1 MTERLTLMAVHAHP
15 DDECMSTGGV
25 LARYV
30 REGIRTVLVT
40 ATRGEEGEVV
50 DPDMNPD
57 EVKPKLGDVRTA
69 ELECAC
75 KHLEVEELHIL
86 GYRDSGMVGWETNNH
101 PDCLAQADL
110 HEATG
115 RLVRLIRA
123 LRPHVITCYDEQGGY
138 GHPDHI
144 QVHRMTV
151 AAFHA
156 AGEATQYPEHGPRPL
171 AAMPNCTTSPI
182 HAPIFSRATRSCV
195 PWEPKCRRIAPTLIR
210 IRSKVRLRNSLPRA
224 SISATFYC
232 PR

>member
-15 DDECMSTGGV
+15 DDEYMSTSSV
-25 LARYV
+25 LARYA

-57 EVKPKLGDVRTA
+57 EVKPRLGDVRTA

-75 KHLEVEELHIL
+75 KHLAVEEMHIL
-86 GYRDSGMVGWETNNH
+86 GYRDSGMAGWETNNH

-115 RLVRLIRA
+115 RLVRLIREC
-123 LRPHVITCYDEQGGY
+123 RPHVITCYDEQGGY

-156 AGEATQYPEHGPRPL
+156 AGEATQYAGHGLASL
-171 AAMPNCTTSPI
+171 AAIQAILRCLS
-182 HAPIFSRATRSCV
+182 
-195 PWEPKCRRIAPTLIR
+195 TLLY
-210 IRSKVRLRNSLPRA
+210 SDALRNHVCHGSR
-224 SISATFYC
+224 SAVGS
-232 PR
+232 PGLRSA